1 MTIRQVLKQ
10 NKNITVLDD
19 GFRVFTIP
27 FNNFIV
33 NTDGTV
39 YLRTDAHGDYK
50 ATVQST
56 KDMLDKLPQDLPDFL
71 QTPWS
76 LSQHLSDEQAEE
88 LTTFIT
94 KVYAA
99 LE

>member
-1 MTIRQVLKQ
+1 MTIKQVLKQ

-27 FNNFIV
+27 YNNFIA

-39 YLRTDAHGDYK
+39 YLRTDARGDYK

-56 KDMLDKLPQDLPDFL
+56 KDMLDKLPANIPDFL
-71 QTPWS
+71 QTSWS
-76 LSQHLSDEQAEE
+76 FSQQLSDEQAKE
-88 LTTFIT
+88 LSKFIT
-94 KVYAA
+94 EVYET
-99 LE
+99 LK